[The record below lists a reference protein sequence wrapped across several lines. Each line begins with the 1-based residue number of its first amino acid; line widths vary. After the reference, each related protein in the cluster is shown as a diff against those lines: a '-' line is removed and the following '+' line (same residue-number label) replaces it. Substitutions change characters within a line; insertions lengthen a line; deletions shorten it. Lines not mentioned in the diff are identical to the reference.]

1 MEILRT
7 DTSSLWSGEAYW
19 PRWMGALALVSAF
32 GVLGRWGG
40 AAAAGFALGALVG
53 ILSYHWLHKGI
64 STVLSDPSKKVS
76 GSLVTKVLLRY
87 PLVLGLVV
95 LVFWTGWLPTLGV
108 IAGLFVPVGG
118 ILMALIIQM
127 MAQIFTS
134 LRSH

>member
-1 MEILRT
+1 METLRT
-7 DTSSLWSGEAYW
+7 DPNPLWSSEAYW
-19 PRWMGALALVSAF
+19 PRWMGVIAFVSVVVV
-32 GVLGRWGG
+32 GGRWGG
-40 AAAAGFALGALVG
+40 AASAAFALGAMVG

-64 STVLSDPSKKVS
+64 ATALDDPSRKVPR
-76 GSLVTKVLLRY
+76 SLVTKVLLRY

-118 ILMALIIQM
+118 ILMALIV
-127 MAQIFTS
+127 QIFAH

>member
-1 MEILRT
+1 METLRT

-40 AAAAGFALGALVG
+40 ATAAAFALGALVG

-64 STVLSDPSKKVS
+64 ATVLGDPSREVPRR
-76 GSLVTKVLLRY
+76 LVTKVLLRY

-108 IAGLFVPVGG
+108 IAGLFVPVAG
-118 ILMALIIQM
+118 ILMALIV
-127 MAQIFTS
+127 QIFTS
-134 LRSH
+134 LGSH